1 MPSRIPISAYGYL
14 RLCRCSK
21 LGNRYRAIPNNLVV
35 TQTETSPMEV
45 LSKLYA
51 VSVVEDLPAWAIKLQ
66 LLADPESGHSRG
78 CKSPNTIGAEDQL
91 WMSKH
96 YVSVFSL
103 MADRYCRH
111 LEDRKSR
118 TRILSWDCHA
128 EPRYIGLLYFT
139 KLPPSKTHPSFHIHH
154 KLSSS
159 SLTSRNVVFQAFR
172 SD

>member
-1 MPSRIPISAYGYL
+1 MKDVVFSHGYSFSEAAVSLTVEKKVVESHQAEFPFRLTATSGSVVAQSWATAIALSPITL
-14 RLCRCSK
+14 WLLK
-21 LGNRYRAIPNNLVV
+21 LKRVRWR
-35 TQTETSPMEV
+35 V

-103 MADRYCRH
+103 MADRY
-111 LEDRKSR
+111 
-118 TRILSWDCHA
+118 
-128 EPRYIGLLYFT
+128 
-139 KLPPSKTHPSFHIHH
+139 
-154 KLSSS
+154 
-159 SLTSRNVVFQAFR
+159 
-172 SD
+172 